1 MRLTTILLGGSL
13 FFYSCNDSNET
24 SSVETNATDDSISA
38 PALGTYGYDF
48 HFLKKYE
55 SGIIELISPD
65 QRSRVLVSPKY
76 QGRVMT
82 STARGSEGAG
92 FGWVNH
98 ELIRTGAFRQ
108 QFNPVGGEERFWL
121 GPEGGPFALYFKK
134 GDPFDI
140 NHWQVPAILDT
151 ITYSVIAKT
160 DDKVDMSQ
168 NGSISNYHGFRF
180 DFQIERSVQLM
191 GSKSIQQRLHIEI
204 PSAINVVGYET
215 VNSIRNMGD
224 KQWLKESGLMS
235 IWLLGMFPPSDSS
248 TVIIPFSSINGTK
261 KGITDNYFG
270 KIPEGRLRIEND
282 VIYFTCDGKWRS
294 KIGLSPQIASN
305 IAAAVDL
312 KNNIL
317 HLVYL
322 QVNRQGAYVNSL
334 WEDQKEPYGGDV
346 VNAYNDGPLAD
357 GKQLGPF
364 FEIESSSDARE
375 LMPGEKQEYRQMTC
389 HFQGSF
395 SEIKKLAFEIL
406 GVDISKLK
414 K

>member
-1 MRLTTILLGGSL
+1 MRVTITILGVSL
-13 FFYSCNDSNET
+13 FLFSCNNSSEP
-24 SSVETNATDDSISA
+24 SSVAANTTGDSISI
-38 PALGTYGYDF
+38 PSVGTYGYDF

-55 SGIIELISPD
+55 DGIVELISQD

-82 STARGSEGAG
+82 STAGGSEGAS

-98 ELIRTGAFRQ
+98 ALIRTGRFKQ

-121 GPEGGPFALYFKK
+121 GPEGGPFALYFKQ

-151 ITYSVIAKT
+151 VAYNVIAKSN
-160 DDKVDMSQ
+160 DKVDMTQ
-168 NGSISNYHGFRF
+168 NGSITNYHGFQF
-180 DFQIERSVQLM
+180 NFQIQRSVQLM
-191 GSKSIQQRLHIEI
+191 GSKSIQQRLHVEI
-204 PSAINVVGYET
+204 PDAMSIAGYET
-215 VNSIRNMGD
+215 VNSIRNTGD

-248 TVIIPFSSINGTK
+248 TVIIPFNSTNGTRN
-261 KGITDNYFG
+261 GITDNYFG
-270 KIPEGRLRIEND
+270 KIPDGRLRIEKD

-294 KIGLSPQIASN
+294 KIGLSPQIAGN

-312 KNNIL
+312 KNNVL

-322 QVNRQGAYVNSL
+322 QVNRQGSYVNSL
-334 WEDQKEPYGGDV
+334 WEDQKEPYAGDV
-346 VNAYNDGPLAD
+346 VNAYNDGPLLD

-395 SEIKKLAFEIL
+395 SEIKKLAFDIL